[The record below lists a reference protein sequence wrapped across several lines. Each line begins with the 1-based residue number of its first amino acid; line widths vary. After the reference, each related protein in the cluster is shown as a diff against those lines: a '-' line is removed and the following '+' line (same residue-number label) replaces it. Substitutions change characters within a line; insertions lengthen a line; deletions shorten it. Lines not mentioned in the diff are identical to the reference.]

1 MSTPKHTPRACSQSF
16 SFAST
21 FTPSPARPFSSQSSW
36 LASNDQ
42 AATRRPSASERGAVG
57 EKRRAESA
65 TILSER
71 RTQTP
76 ERGPSAQSWNPR
88 PRAGGQRRDP
98 GAGARAPAGTCSL
111 PRSRRCSSSAGSAVV
126 TAPRQHPPRCPI
138 WPPGASPLLQAPQ
151 PRQPSASQV
160 GAPRPS
166 PVNVQVCLDPHSAHG
181 MAGLLRGQN
190 SWQRALGQGWQQT
203 QKGNPG
209 F

>member
-88 PRAGGQRRDP
+88 PRAGGQRWDP

-111 PRSRRCSSSAGSAVV
+111 SRSRRCSSPSSASSAVPDLASGGQPAAAG
-126 TAPRQHPPRCPI
+126 APAPP
-138 WPPGASPLLQAPQ
+138 SPLPA
-151 PRQPSASQV
+151 R
-160 GAPRPS
+160 
-166 PVNVQVCLDPHSAHG
+166 
-181 MAGLLRGQN
+181 
-190 SWQRALGQGWQQT
+190 
-203 QKGNPG
+203 
-209 F
+209 